1 MEVIGLGEQLDL
13 TKYSVRTDLALEAS
27 AMAVE
32 ERNKTLKEEEQPVS
46 EIEGVIIKERQED
59 GITISTVEITD
70 EGAEA
75 VGKKKGNYLTL
86 EVQGIRQ
93 KDSELQQK
101 VQEVFAKEFSQ
112 FLSNLNI
119 GK

>member
-1 MEVIGLGEQLDL
+1 MGEQLDL

-32 ERNKTLKEEEQPVS
+32 ERNKTLKEDQQPVS

-59 GITISTVEITD
+59 GITISTVEITE
-70 EGAEA
+70 EGANA

-93 KDSELQQK
+93 KIQN
-101 VQEVFAKEFSQ
+101 
-112 FLSNLNI
+112 SNKRCKKYSLRNLI
-119 GK
+119 TFYQN